1 MPTNSTF
8 GWPITNK
15 SDMFK
20 PTAISA
26 LEGAAFDTRVTLER
40 ARHEKRVATTAAL
53 PSVGDYVGQ
62 QAWVDNRNRPYYWT
76 GASWKAANGFE
87 TGTITLSGVNWAG
100 SAMPLR
106 WTGEMNIALP
116 AGRYTAAPNV
126 VVNAYADDRV
136 VWGSVSRPPTTT
148 SFSVRLICIAP
159 GSAWV
164 RVYWAAFD
172 SN

>member
-40 ARHEKRVATTAAL
+40 ARHEMRVSTTGSL
-53 PSVGDYVGQ
+53 PSSGQFVGQ
-62 QAWVDNRNRPYYWT
+62 AAWVNSRDRPYYWN
-76 GASWKAANGFE
+76 GSAWKAANGLE
-87 TGTITLSGVNWAG
+87 TGTIVLSSVNW
-100 SAMPLR
+100 SASAAPLR
-106 WTGEMNIALP
+106 WTGELNIALP
-116 AGRYTAAPNV
+116 SGRFSAAPNV
-126 VVNAYADDRV
+126 ITNAYSTDRV
-136 VWGSVSRPPTTT
+136 VWSTVARATTTT
-148 SFSVRLICIAP
+148 SFRVRLICIAP
-159 GSAWV
+159 GSTSV